1 MNEAEVR
8 RCATNCRFTDHARKE
23 MDEEPLGRS
32 QVEEVLQSIE
42 AGEIIEQ
49 YLDDTPYASCLILGY
64 TRSGRPLHLVCAPV
78 STEERLIV
86 ITTYQP
92 DPNRWD
98 KDLRRRKR

>member
-1 MNEAEVR
+1 M
-8 RCATNCRFTDHARKE
+8 CDQLRFADHARKE

-98 KDLRRRKR
+98 QDLRRRKR